1 MLKNTY
7 TYLLVGLL
15 DILVINL
22 NRVLELILQLKIIL
36 PKLNVIKSDL
46 K

>member
-1 MLKNTY
+1 MY
-7 TYLLVGLL
+7 IFFVGLL

-22 NRVLELILQLKIIL
+22 NQGLELILQLKIIL
-36 PKLNVIKSDL
+36 PKLNVIKSGL